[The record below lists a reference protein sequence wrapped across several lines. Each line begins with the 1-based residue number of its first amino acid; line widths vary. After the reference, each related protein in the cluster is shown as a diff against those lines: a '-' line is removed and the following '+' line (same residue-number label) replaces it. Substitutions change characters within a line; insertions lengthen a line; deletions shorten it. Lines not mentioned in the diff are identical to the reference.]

1 MTNIKSEEI
10 NQLLGEIID
19 PDLNLTLKELG
30 SIDRIE
36 FDGSDLKI
44 YLKLIQPIYWV
55 AEKLNKLINDNIVSK
70 YPDIVFEVLISEVAQ
85 DVSNRAILPGVKNII
100 AISSG
105 KGGVGKSSLAS
116 NIAVSLAKSGA
127 KVGILDADV
136 YGPSQPTMFGLAG
149 RQMGAVRT
157 PEGATMGSP
166 IEAHGVKVGS
176 MGFVM
181 EQSQA
186 AIVRGP
192 MLAGYFSMLFEQ
204 IWWGNLDFLI
214 LDLPPGTGDIQLT
227 MVQRLPLSGAVVITT
242 PQEISLSDVRRSIK
256 MFEKVNVDVLGIVE
270 NMSWFE
276 TEELPQ
282 KKFYIFGEGGGERVA
297 KETGTDLL
305 GQVPLDTAI
314 RENGDGGTPIV
325 VAKAQSPVSQKINE
339 LTSKIVS
346 KVRKKNLQIAQN
358 PSIEINI

>member
-1 MTNIKSEEI
+1 MTNISNEKLIE
-10 NQLLGEIID
+10 LLNEIID
-19 PDLNLTLKELG
+19 PDLGLSLKELD
-30 SIDRIE
+30 SIEKVETEGDR
-36 FDGSDLKI
+36 FKI

-55 AEKLNKLINDNIVSK
+55 AEPLNKLINEKIVSV
-70 YPDIVFEVLISEVAQ
+70 YPDLVFEVLISEVSQ
-85 DVSNRAILPGVKNII
+85 DVANRAILPGVKNII
-100 AISSG
+100 AVSSG

-149 RQMGAVRT
+149 KQMGAVRT

-166 IEAHGVKVGS
+166 LESHGVKVGS

-181 EQSQA
+181 EQDQA

-192 MLAGYFSMLFEQ
+192 MLAGYFAMLFEQ
-204 IWWGNLDFLI
+204 IWWGNLDFMV

-242 PQEISLSDVRRSIK
+242 PQEISLTDVRRSIK

-276 TEELPQ
+276 TEDLPG
-282 KKFYIFGEGGGERVA
+282 KKYFIFGEGGGKKVA

-305 GQVPLDTAI
+305 GQVPLYTRL
-314 RENGDGGTPIV
+314 RENGDDGTPIV
-325 VAKAQSPVSQKINE
+325 IAEPDSSVAKNIND

-346 KVRKKNLQIAQN
+346 KVRKKNLELAQN
-358 PSIEINI
+358 PSVEISL